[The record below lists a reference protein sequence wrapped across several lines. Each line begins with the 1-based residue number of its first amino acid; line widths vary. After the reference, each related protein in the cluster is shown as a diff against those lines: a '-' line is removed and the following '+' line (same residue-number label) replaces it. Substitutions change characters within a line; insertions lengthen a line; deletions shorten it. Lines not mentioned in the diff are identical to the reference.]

1 MMDAYDIA
9 GKIQK
14 YWSALYPKHSGEL
27 PKSKSIIK
35 VVVST
40 DDGYREV
47 VGVYIK
53 DNMIE
58 LVLDKE

>member
-1 MMDAYDIA
+1 MDAYDIA

-14 YWSALYPKHSGEL
+14 YWAALYPKHSGEL
-27 PKSKSIIK
+27 PKPKTAVK

-40 DDGYREV
+40 EYGYREV
-47 VGVYIK
+47 VGVKITDDK
-53 DNMIE
+53 IE